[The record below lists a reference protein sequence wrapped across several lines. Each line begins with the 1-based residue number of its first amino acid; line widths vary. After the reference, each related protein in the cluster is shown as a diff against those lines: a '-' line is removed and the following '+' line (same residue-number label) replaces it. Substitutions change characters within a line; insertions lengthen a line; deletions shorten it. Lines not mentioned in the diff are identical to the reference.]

1 MGDLDRR
8 KHDVDV
14 MERVIGDIQENSDGP
29 PGRVIDVEVPST
41 SPIVELVVNLSYEG
55 PPAPDRRRQEGPG
68 RSS

>member
-29 PGRVIDVEVPST
+29 PARVIDVEVPST
-41 SPIVELVVNLSYEG
+41 SPIVELVVSLSYEG
-55 PPAPDRRRQEGPG
+55 PSAADRRR
-68 RSS
+68 